1 MKQFSMYI
9 PDDLHLSFKLETAKE
24 SKSMGEVV
32 RELVSNY
39 VQEFKERKPPDG
51 CLLSLNSVS

>member
-32 RELVSNY
+32 RELVSDY
-39 VQEFKERKPPDG
+39 VQEKQREKTA
-51 CLLSLNSVS
+51 